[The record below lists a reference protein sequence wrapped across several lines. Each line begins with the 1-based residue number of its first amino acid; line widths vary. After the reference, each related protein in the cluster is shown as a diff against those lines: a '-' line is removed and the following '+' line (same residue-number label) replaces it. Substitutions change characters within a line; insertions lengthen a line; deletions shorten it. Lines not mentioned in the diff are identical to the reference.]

1 MCGSWCGSTLPFVNP
16 TQTRKH
22 VFIVCSGAPGTR
34 TPTTA
39 SLLAPRWGPRV
50 RLPVDPTVAEGS
62 TLHVLHRSG
71 HGDLVVACG
80 LSTEKLEEARKNLG
94 RAAESYT
101 ITPVPVVLGPVEMG
115 EPPRRRAAVVRR
127 EIA

>member
-1 MCGSWCGSTLPFVNP
+1 MNGSFRGFTLIDVTR

-50 RLPVDPTVAEGS
+50 RLPVDPALGEGS
-62 TLHVLHRSG
+62 TLYVLHRAG
-71 HGDLVVACG
+71 HGDLVVAAG
-80 LSTEKLEEARKNLG
+80 LATGPLEEARKNLG
-94 RAAESYT
+94 RAADSYS
-101 ITPVPVVLGPVEMG
+101 ITPVPVVLGPIETG
-115 EPPRRRAAVVRR
+115 EPPRRRGLGARHESA
-127 EIA
+127 